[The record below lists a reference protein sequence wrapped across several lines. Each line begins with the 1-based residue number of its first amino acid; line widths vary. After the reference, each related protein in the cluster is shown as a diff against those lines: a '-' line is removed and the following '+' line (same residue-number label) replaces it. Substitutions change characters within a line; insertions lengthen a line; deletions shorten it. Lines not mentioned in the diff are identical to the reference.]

1 MTFYSKL
8 EIQTSRFFR
17 IRSHFIM
24 ISENE
29 DTSKNN
35 KYIMN
40 NLIIEQ
46 ETRSLPKLILS
57 YKIKLLIHI

>member
-1 MTFYSKL
+1 
-8 EIQTSRFFR
+8 
-17 IRSHFIM
+17 M

-57 YKIKLLIHI
+57 YKMNLLIHI